1 MIILN
6 KLNLNNFQFILLATL
21 PLAFVIGP
29 LIVELIVNVLI
40 VIFIFNVFK
49 SKNFD
54 FIKNKIFIILFLF
67 YFILLLSHFHSSY
80 FDETKVNV
88 FFYLRFKR

>member
-54 FIKNKIFIILFLF
+54 FIKNKNLLYYFILF
-67 YFILLLSHFHSSY
+67 YFTIKSFS
-80 FDETKVNV
+80 
-88 FFYLRFKR
+88 FKLF